1 VNLYSLTT
9 RLFSNPKW
17 PFYLVCIITLLSQ
30 VFTAAMNILN
40 SLIWWGR
47 IDLDLILIGCIDS
60 LAVTTLIAPLAIYMI
75 RHFFNLEEMNRN
87 LQKEIA
93 ERILAEEAL
102 RKSEMQYQA
111 LVETTNTGFVIIDTE
126 GRVLDANLEYVRLS
140 GHNDLEAIRG
150 RNVLEWTAGTEK
162 EKNAE
167 AVRQCLKAGAI
178 RNLEINYI
186 DAQGKI
192 IPVEINATVVEK
204 EGVLRI
210 LSLCRD
216 ITDRKRMEEERVVMS
231 KLSSTGI
238 LAGGIAHDFNN
249 LLSVIL
255 GNIEM
260 IKKFKPGKEEATN
273 FLEAA
278 QKATLEARG
287 LTQQL
292 IILNEGGGPNKKLT
306 SLADSLQ
313 EQVTFT
319 LRGSPVEST
328 FVVPSDLWQIEV
340 DEGQLVQVI
349 RNIVLNA
356 WEAMPEGGTISV
368 GAANVEL
375 TPSSNLPLLP
385 GDYVK
390 ISISDQGNGIP
401 EEILLKI
408 FDPYFST
415 KQRGNQKG
423 MGLGLTICRS
433 IIQKHGGAISV
444 DTKLGHGTT
453 LQVYLPAWR
462 EAPAA
467 KPTLQELLP
476 GTGRILV
483 MDDEVMVRTML
494 GAMLRRLG
502 YEVQLTDN
510 GEKAIECYRTAKD
523 LGRPFDIVL
532 LDLTV
537 RGGLGG
543 KETIRELLTIDP
555 AVKAIVF
562 SGYEQG
568 PVIENYRQYGFKAAL
583 IKPYQISDLKE
594 TLSRVMGTNKTTET
608 TL

>member
-1 VNLYSLTT
+1 MAFSIQSLTT
-9 RLFSNPKW
+9 KLFSHRNW

-30 VFTAAMNILN
+30 VFTAAMNIIN

-47 IDLDLILIGCIDS
+47 LDLDLILIGCIDS
-60 LAVTTLIAPLAIYMI
+60 LAVTSLIAPLAIYMI

-93 ERILAEEAL
+93 ERTLAEEAL

-111 LVETTNTGFVIIDTE
+111 LVETTNTGFVIIDAE

-140 GHNDLEAIRG
+140 GHRNLDEIQG
-150 RNVLEWTAGTEK
+150 RNVLEWTAGSEK
-162 EKNAE
+162 EKNAK
-167 AVRQCLKAGAI
+167 AVRQCLKAGYI

-186 DAQGKI
+186 DAERKV

-204 EGVLRI
+204 DEVLRI

-231 KLSSTGI
+231 KLTSTGI

-260 IKKFKPGKEEATN
+260 IKVFEQGGEEIN
-273 FLEAA
+273 NSLEAA
-278 QKATLEARG
+278 KKATLEARG

-292 IILNEGGGPNKKLT
+292 IVLSKGGGSNKRLT
-306 SLADSLQ
+306 SLYDLLQ

-340 DEGQLVQVI
+340 DEGQIVQVI

-356 WEAMPEGGTISV
+356 WEAMPAGGTISV
-368 GAANVEL
+368 EAANVEL
-375 TPSSNLPLLP
+375 TASSNLSLPP
-385 GDYVK
+385 GDYVRMC
-390 ISISDQGNGIP
+390 IIDQGNGIP

-433 IIQKHGGAISV
+433 IIEKHGGAINV
-444 DTKLGHGTT
+444 DSKLGQGTT
-453 LQVYLPAWR
+453 LQVYLPARR
-462 EAPAA
+462 EPYPAR
-467 KPTLQELLP
+467 PTVQVVLP
-476 GTGRILV
+476 GSGRILV
-483 MDDEVMVRTML
+483 MDDEEMVRTMS

-502 YEVQLTDN
+502 YEVQLTEN
-510 GEKAIECYRTAKD
+510 GERAVEFFQAAKD
-523 LGRPFDIVL
+523 LGRPFDVVL

-537 RGGLGG
+537 RGGMGG
-543 KETIRELLTIDP
+543 KESIRELLKIDP

-562 SGYEQG
+562 SGYDQD
-568 PVIENYRQYGFKAAL
+568 PVIENYRQYGFKAAMT
-583 IKPYQISDLKE
+583 KPYLISDLSE
-594 TLSRVMGTNKTTET
+594 ILSRVIGTK
-608 TL
+608 